1 FCHIGNSPVCSQVT
15 RRLTSRSEIST
26 SGGERYLSSL
36 AQDDKLLTQ
45 MFTALSPLTSRE
57 HDLTTFELTPRLSRN
72 VWKQRETFD
81 GNQEQRVGDLKKI
94 LEDRDC
100 EIDGKKS
107 VLQQRL
113 RDVLHQEGE
122 DPDTYLFEM
131 DEDIKSVL
139 RNMEHLEEKMLE
151 NSGNL
156 EKKCWKILK
165 KKIMENSGN
174 LEEKML
180 ENTGNLKKHL
190 EEKIME
196 NSGNLEA
203 RVIEKNVGKYRLEN
217 KLSETKQQLDQKIRE
232 IESQFALLSSKT
244 DLSPPGAAD
253 ENVGEVNSSA
263 NKDVKIKEGKESPAC
278 SVAGDKEQHSI
289 RHTTCETK
297 MRMKPP
303 QFDGKTPWP
312 NYLRQFE
319 AAAKTNDWSMDE
331 KATALTL
338 ALRGDATD
346 ILQTLSSAE
355 QADYEQLI
363 KHLEMR
369 YGQTN
374 LEHVYHSQ
382 LKNRYQKPSE
392 TLKEFQVDIS
402 RLVRLAYPATPEA
415 VMERLAVQ
423 AFLDGLRDGETRQAL
438 ILARPTN
445 LVDAL
450 TRALEFE
457 AAKQCAKGQARIRQ
471 VEEDSNGDTM
481 EATIRKFVKEALS
494 EAKKVQCWKC
504 GKVGHIRRRCP
515 ENQAGATATHQSN
528 SIFIDALVDGK
539 PRELLL
545 DTGATR
551 TIIRPDIVGTS
562 TKVKPTPWRLRTAT
576 GQPATIHGEVGVT
589 FNIGNTCFNGQV
601 LVADIEDELI
611 LGMDIMN
618 TKGFKLDFKR
628 GVLQINEEEVVLHG
642 RTEERWNSLD
652 LNDGCLKR
660 VLENGEGKEDRRQIV
675 VPKTRV
681 PGVLREIHGGASG
694 GHLGVTR
701 TLAKLRERFYWVNA
715 TKDFGCPPGED
726 VAGEDYVTT
735 LRRRMDDIH
744 DQVRSNIQ
752 SASDRMKETY
762 DIGAQNDGYQSGD
775 LVWLYNPQ
783 RRRGLSPKLQTL
795 WEGPYEVLA
804 RINDVVYRIKKSSGG
819 KPRVVHFN
827 RLTPFSG
834 SNDASVRTVV
844 PSTHEMS
851 FENFMAQYS
860 PNHKARYGVT
870 REEQR
875 DLFQVP
881 AEFALAHCVAQDLQM
896 SRGIAAA
903 FKEKFGNVDELRRQ
917 RPEVGDVLQLGGDET
932 SRRVFYLVTKHL
944 SRDKPTYENVWESL
958 ISLRGALLSQEVT
971 HLAIPKLSCGLDGL
985 NWRVVRN
992 MLEVLFQFTGIEVLV
1007 CSYHPGVP
1015 IAERTVDCYFYQ
1027 QSRCKKGSLCRYRHH
1042 PTLRTL
1048 SGTERCLRRGQC
1060 NESASSVPSTALS
1073 PLTSREHDL
1082 TTSELTPRLSR
1093 NVWKQRETF
1102 DGNQEQRPGE
1112 ANKLEIAIVNYEEKV
1127 KPSLALT
1134 MSRNTSNPRPLTIL
1148 FDCSMVTSWPF
1159 GEITR
1164 RYRDLIL
1171 LFIDSHDKSN
1181 KPFKGILRSKT

>member
-1 FCHIGNSPVCSQVT
+1 MLENSS
-15 RRLTSRSEIST
+15 
-26 SGGERYLSSL
+26 
-36 AQDDKLLTQ
+36 
-45 MFTALSPLTSRE
+45 
-57 HDLTTFELTPRLSRN
+57 N
-72 VWKQRETFD
+72 
-81 GNQEQRVGDLKKI
+81 
-94 LEDRDC
+94 
-100 EIDGKKS
+100 
-107 VLQQRL
+107 
-113 RDVLHQEGE
+113 
-122 DPDTYLFEM
+122 
-131 DEDIKSVL
+131 
-139 RNMEHLEEKMLE
+139 LEEKMLE

-156 EKKCWKILK
+156 EKK
-165 KKIMENSGN
+165 
-174 LEEKML
+174 ML
-180 ENTGNLKKHL
+180 ENTENCVNL
-190 EEKIME
+190 EE
-196 NSGNLEA
+196 
-203 RVIEKNVGKYRLEN
+203 RLEN

-253 ENVGEVNSSA
+253 ENVGEVNSSP

-297 MRMKPP
+297 MRMKAP

-515 ENQAGATATHQSN
+515 ENQAVATATHQSN

-551 TIIRPDIVGTS
+551 TIIRPDIVRTS

-642 RTEERWNSLD
+642 RTEERVRVVLAEDSSISERCEAILYACP
-652 LNDGCLKR
+652 DGR
-660 VLENGEGKEDRRQIV
+660 YDEGSIMMVE
-675 VPKTRV
+675 
-681 PGVLREIHGGASG
+681 PGTHDSEG
-694 GHLGVTR
+694 GHGVVIGKSLSHVNKIVPVRVMNVNYHPVTLKKGTVLG
-701 TLAKLRERFYWVNA
+701 YC
-715 TKDFGCPPGED
+715 CP
-726 VAGEDYVTT
+726 VAS
-735 LRRRMDDIH
+735 I
-744 DQVRSNIQ
+744 VRSLG
-752 SASDRMKETY
+752 T
-762 DIGAQNDGYQSGD
+762 
-775 LVWLYNPQ
+775 
-783 RRRGLSPKLQTL
+783 
-795 WEGPYEVLA
+795 
-804 RINDVVYRIKKSSGG
+804 
-819 KPRVVHFN
+819 
-827 RLTPFSG
+827 
-834 SNDASVRTVV
+834 
-844 PSTHEMS
+844 
-851 FENFMAQYS
+851 
-860 PNHKARYGVT
+860 T
-870 REEQR
+870 RENSAEISAELEALIKTSSRHLKMDQR
-875 DLFQVP
+875 
-881 AEFALAHCVAQDLQM
+881 
-896 SRGIAAA
+896 
-903 FKEKFGNVDELRRQ
+903 K
-917 RPEVGDVLQLGGDET
+917 
-932 SRRVFYLVTKHL
+932 
-944 SRDKPTYENVWESL
+944 
-958 ISLRGALLSQEVT
+958 
-971 HLAIPKLSCGLDGL
+971 
-985 NWRVVRN
+985 
-992 MLEVLFQFTGIEVLV
+992 
-1007 CSYHPGVP
+1007 
-1015 IAERTVDCYFYQ
+1015 
-1027 QSRCKKGSLCRYRHH
+1027 
-1042 PTLRTL
+1042 
-1048 SGTERCLRRGQC
+1048 
-1060 NESASSVPSTALS
+1060 
-1073 PLTSREHDL
+1073 
-1082 TTSELTPRLSR
+1082 
-1093 NVWKQRETF
+1093 
-1102 DGNQEQRPGE
+1102 
-1112 ANKLEIAIVNYEEKV
+1112 
-1127 KPSLALT
+1127 
-1134 MSRNTSNPRPLTIL
+1134 
-1148 FDCSMVTSWPF
+1148 
-1159 GEITR
+1159 
-1164 RYRDLIL
+1164 
-1171 LFIDSHDKSN
+1171 
-1181 KPFKGILRSKT
+1181 

>member
-1 FCHIGNSPVCSQVT
+1 
-15 RRLTSRSEIST
+15 
-26 SGGERYLSSL
+26 
-36 AQDDKLLTQ
+36 
-45 MFTALSPLTSRE
+45 
-57 HDLTTFELTPRLSRN
+57 
-72 VWKQRETFD
+72 
-81 GNQEQRVGDLKKI
+81 
-94 LEDRDC
+94 
-100 EIDGKKS
+100 
-107 VLQQRL
+107 
-113 RDVLHQEGE
+113 
-122 DPDTYLFEM
+122 M

-139 RNMEHLEEKMLE
+139 RNMMLE

-156 EKKCWKILK
+156 EKKML
-165 KKIMENSGN
+165 ENSENCVN
-174 LEEKML
+174 LEE
-180 ENTGNLKKHL
+180 
-190 EEKIME
+190 
-196 NSGNLEA
+196 
-203 RVIEKNVGKYRLEN
+203 RLEN
-217 KLSETKQQLDQKIRE
+217 KLSETNQQLDQKIRE

-253 ENVGEVNSSA
+253 ESVGEVNSSP
-263 NKDVKIKEGKESPAC
+263 NIDVKIKEGKESPAC

-289 RHTTCETK
+289 RHTTCGTK

-471 VEEDSNGDTM
+471 VEEDSDGDTM

-494 EAKKVQCWKC
+494 EAKKGAMLEVRKSGAYKKTLPGEPGRGYSNGA
-504 GKVGHIRRRCP
+504 GKLNRVDDKGQPSIRDP
-515 ENQAGATATHQSN
+515 QAPRKIAQVASLEHQSN

-642 RTEERWNSLD
+642 RTEERVRVVLAEDSSISELCEAILYACPDGQYDEGSIMMVEPGTHDTEGGHGVVIGKSLSHVRKIVPVRVMNVNYHPVTLKKGTVLGYCCPVASIVRSLGTTRENSAEISAELEALIKTSSRHLKMDQRKITTVLDDNWQIEKIKIDQENDPELKHIMTWKKEGRRPTWAEIARYSPVLKSYWAQWNSLD

-681 PGVLREIHGGASG
+681 PEVLREIHGGASG

-715 TKDFGCPPGED
+715 TKDGED

-958 ISLRGALLSQEVT
+958 ISLRRCFIV
-971 HLAIPKLSCGLDGL
+971 
-985 NWRVVRN
+985 
-992 MLEVLFQFTGIEVLV
+992 
-1007 CSYHPGVP
+1007 
-1015 IAERTVDCYFYQ
+1015 
-1027 QSRCKKGSLCRYRHH
+1027 SRGH
-1042 PTLRTL
+1042 
-1048 SGTERCLRRGQC
+1048 
-1060 NESASSVPSTALS
+1060 
-1073 PLTSREHDL
+1073 
-1082 TTSELTPRLSR
+1082 
-1093 NVWKQRETF
+1093 
-1102 DGNQEQRPGE
+1102 
-1112 ANKLEIAIVNYEEKV
+1112 
-1127 KPSLALT
+1127 
-1134 MSRNTSNPRPLTIL
+1134 
-1148 FDCSMVTSWPF
+1148 PF
-1159 GEITR
+1159 GDTQV
-1164 RYRDLIL
+1164 IL
-1171 LFIDSHDKSN
+1171 WTGWPELAGGQRVGS
-1181 KPFKGILRSKT
+1181 RS

>member
-1 FCHIGNSPVCSQVT
+1 
-15 RRLTSRSEIST
+15 
-26 SGGERYLSSL
+26 
-36 AQDDKLLTQ
+36 
-45 MFTALSPLTSRE
+45 
-57 HDLTTFELTPRLSRN
+57 
-72 VWKQRETFD
+72 
-81 GNQEQRVGDLKKI
+81 
-94 LEDRDC
+94 
-100 EIDGKKS
+100 
-107 VLQQRL
+107 
-113 RDVLHQEGE
+113 
-122 DPDTYLFEM
+122 M
-131 DEDIKSVL
+131 DEGIKSVL
-139 RNMEHLEEKMLE
+139 RNMEHLEEKMSE
-151 NSGNL
+151 NSSNL
-156 EKKCWKILK
+156 ETRVI
-165 KKIMENSGN
+165 
-174 LEEKML
+174 EKML

-190 EEKIME
+190 EEKLME

-203 RVIEKNVGKYRLEN
+203 KMLENCVNLEERLEN

-253 ENVGEVNSSA
+253 ENVGEVNSSP
-263 NKDVKIKEGKESPAC
+263 NKDVKIKESKESPAC
-278 SVAGDKEQHSI
+278 SVADDKEQHSI

-312 NYLRQFE
+312 NYLRQFK

-346 ILQTLSSAE
+346 ILQTLPSAE

-374 LEHVYHSQ
+374 LEYVYHSQ

-504 GKVGHIRRRCP
+504 GKVGHIKRRCP
-515 ENQAGATATHQSN
+515 ENQAVATATVPEKRNRVDDKGQPSIRDPQAPRKIAQVASLEHQSN

-576 GQPATIHGEVGVT
+576 GQPATIHGEVGVI

-642 RTEERWNSLD
+642 RTEERVRVVLAEDSSISERCEAILYACP
-652 LNDGCLKR
+652 DGR
-660 VLENGEGKEDRRQIV
+660 YDEGSIMMVE
-675 VPKTRV
+675 
-681 PGVLREIHGGASG
+681 PGTHDSEG
-694 GHLGVTR
+694 GHGVVIGKSLSHVRKIVPVRVMNVNYHPVTLKKGTVLGYCCPVASIVRSLGTTR
-701 TLAKLRERFYWVNA
+701 ENSAEISAELEGLIKTSSRHLKMDQRKITTVLDDNWQIEKIKIDQENDPELKHIMTWKKEGRRPTWAEIARYSP
-715 TKDFGCPPGED
+715 FGCPPGED
-726 VAGEDYVTT
+726 IAGEDYVTT

-762 DIGAQNDGYQSGD
+762 DIGAQNDGYQSEAARIITKVTD
-775 LVWLYNPQ
+775 LV
-783 RRRGLSPKLQTL
+783 G
-795 WEGPYEVLA
+795 GPYEVLA

-1082 TTSELTPRLSR
+1082 TTFELTPRLSR

-1102 DGNQEQRPGE
+1102 DGNQEQRSFEQIQETGRMNFQYLLGLRAIIKEDLQSSPAE
-1112 ANKLEIAIVNYEEKV
+1112 LVNLYDFLES
-1127 KPSLALT
+1127 SLQSPMAQ
-1134 MSRNTSNPRPLTIL
+1134 
-1148 FDCSMVTSWPF
+1148 
-1159 GEITR
+1159 
-1164 RYRDLIL
+1164 
-1171 LFIDSHDKSN
+1171 
-1181 KPFKGILRSKT
+1181 

>member
-1 FCHIGNSPVCSQVT
+1 
-15 RRLTSRSEIST
+15 
-26 SGGERYLSSL
+26 
-36 AQDDKLLTQ
+36 
-45 MFTALSPLTSRE
+45 
-57 HDLTTFELTPRLSRN
+57 
-72 VWKQRETFD
+72 
-81 GNQEQRVGDLKKI
+81 
-94 LEDRDC
+94 
-100 EIDGKKS
+100 
-107 VLQQRL
+107 
-113 RDVLHQEGE
+113 
-122 DPDTYLFEM
+122 
-131 DEDIKSVL
+131 
-139 RNMEHLEEKMLE
+139 
-151 NSGNL
+151 
-156 EKKCWKILK
+156 
-165 KKIMENSGN
+165 
-174 LEEKML
+174 ML

-203 RVIEKNVGKYRLEN
+203 KMLENCVNLEERLEN

-253 ENVGEVNSSA
+253 ENVGEVNSSP

-515 ENQAGATATHQSN
+515 ENQAVATATHQSN

-642 RTEERWNSLD
+642 RTEERVRVVLAEDSSISERCEAILYACPDGRYDEGSIMMVEPGTHDSEGGHGVVIGKSLSHVRKIVPVRVMNVNYHPVTLKKGTVLGYCCPVASIVRSLGTTRENSAEISAELEALIKTSSRHLKMDQRKITTVLDDNWQIEKIKIDQENDPELKHIMTWKKEGRRPTWAEIARYSPVLKSYWAQWNSLD

-660 VLENGEGKEDRRQIV
+660 
-675 VPKTRV
+675 
-681 PGVLREIHGGASG
+681 
-694 GHLGVTR
+694 
-701 TLAKLRERFYWVNA
+701 
-715 TKDFGCPPGED
+715 FGCPPGED

-1060 NESASSVPSTALS
+1060 NESASSAPSTALS

-1082 TTSELTPRLSR
+1082 TTRRADSAIIKKRLEVTGNIDEYS
-1093 NVWKQRETF
+1093 NTF
-1102 DGNQEQRPGE
+1102 DGNQEQRVG
-1112 ANKLEIAIVNYEEKV
+1112 
-1127 KPSLALT
+1127 
-1134 MSRNTSNPRPLTIL
+1134 SRS
-1148 FDCSMVTSWPF
+1148 
-1159 GEITR
+1159 
-1164 RYRDLIL
+1164 
-1171 LFIDSHDKSN
+1171 
-1181 KPFKGILRSKT
+1181 

>member
-1 FCHIGNSPVCSQVT
+1 
-15 RRLTSRSEIST
+15 
-26 SGGERYLSSL
+26 
-36 AQDDKLLTQ
+36 
-45 MFTALSPLTSRE
+45 
-57 HDLTTFELTPRLSRN
+57 
-72 VWKQRETFD
+72 
-81 GNQEQRVGDLKKI
+81 
-94 LEDRDC
+94 
-100 EIDGKKS
+100 
-107 VLQQRL
+107 
-113 RDVLHQEGE
+113 
-122 DPDTYLFEM
+122 
-131 DEDIKSVL
+131 
-139 RNMEHLEEKMLE
+139 MLE

-156 EKKCWKILK
+156 EEKIL
-165 KKIMENSGN
+165 ENSEFKETFRRKNHGKFCN

-190 EEKIME
+190 EEKIMKI
-196 NSGNLEA
+196 LEA
-203 RVIEKNVGKYRLEN
+203 RVIEKMLENTEAKMLENCVNLEERLEN

-253 ENVGEVNSSA
+253 ENVGE
-263 NKDVKIKEGKESPAC
+263 ESPAC

-494 EAKKVQCWKC
+494 EAKKVQCWKWRKSGAYKKTLPGEPGRGYSNGAEKLNRVDDKGQPSIRDPVSP
-504 GKVGHIRRRCP
+504 GKIAQVASL
-515 ENQAGATATHQSN
+515 EHQSN

-562 TKVKPTPWRLRTAT
+562 TRLNQHHGDCAQPPDNQLPFMVRTTVLDDNWQIEKIKIDQENDPELKHIMTWKKEGRRPTWAEIARYSP
-576 GQPATIHGEVGVT
+576 
-589 FNIGNTCFNGQV
+589 V
-601 LVADIEDELI
+601 LKSYWA
-611 LGMDIMN
+611 
-618 TKGFKLDFKR
+618 
-628 GVLQINEEEVVLHG
+628 Q
-642 RTEERWNSLD
+642 WNSLD

-660 VLENGEGKEDRRQIV
+660 
-675 VPKTRV
+675 
-681 PGVLREIHGGASG
+681 
-694 GHLGVTR
+694 
-701 TLAKLRERFYWVNA
+701 
-715 TKDFGCPPGED
+715 FGCPPGED
-726 VAGEDYVTT
+726 IAGEDYVTT

-881 AEFALAHCVAQDLQM
+881 AKFALAHCVAQDLQM

-1082 TTSELTPRLSR
+1082 TTFELTPRLSR

-1102 DGNQEQRPGE
+1102 DGNQEQRVG
-1112 ANKLEIAIVNYEEKV
+1112 
-1127 KPSLALT
+1127 
-1134 MSRNTSNPRPLTIL
+1134 SRS
-1148 FDCSMVTSWPF
+1148 
-1159 GEITR
+1159 
-1164 RYRDLIL
+1164 
-1171 LFIDSHDKSN
+1171 
-1181 KPFKGILRSKT
+1181 

>member
-1 FCHIGNSPVCSQVT
+1 
-15 RRLTSRSEIST
+15 
-26 SGGERYLSSL
+26 
-36 AQDDKLLTQ
+36 
-45 MFTALSPLTSRE
+45 
-57 HDLTTFELTPRLSRN
+57 
-72 VWKQRETFD
+72 
-81 GNQEQRVGDLKKI
+81 
-94 LEDRDC
+94 
-100 EIDGKKS
+100 
-107 VLQQRL
+107 
-113 RDVLHQEGE
+113 
-122 DPDTYLFEM
+122 
-131 DEDIKSVL
+131 
-139 RNMEHLEEKMLE
+139 
-151 NSGNL
+151 
-156 EKKCWKILK
+156 
-165 KKIMENSGN
+165 
-174 LEEKML
+174 
-180 ENTGNLKKHL
+180 
-190 EEKIME
+190 
-196 NSGNLEA
+196 
-203 RVIEKNVGKYRLEN
+203 
-217 KLSETKQQLDQKIRE
+217 
-232 IESQFALLSSKT
+232 
-244 DLSPPGAAD
+244 
-253 ENVGEVNSSA
+253 
-263 NKDVKIKEGKESPAC
+263 
-278 SVAGDKEQHSI
+278 
-289 RHTTCETK
+289 
-297 MRMKPP
+297 
-303 QFDGKTPWP
+303 
-312 NYLRQFE
+312 
-319 AAAKTNDWSMDE
+319 
-331 KATALTL
+331 
-338 ALRGDATD
+338 
-346 ILQTLSSAE
+346 
-355 QADYEQLI
+355 
-363 KHLEMR
+363 MR

-494 EAKKVQCWKC
+494 EAKKV
-504 GKVGHIRRRCP
+504 
-515 ENQAGATATHQSN
+515 NAGN
-528 SIFIDALVDGK
+528 ALVDGK
-539 PRELLL
+539 PRELLR

-551 TIIRPDIVGTS
+551 TIIRPDIVRTS

-642 RTEERWNSLD
+642 RTEERVRVVLAEDSSISERCEATLKTTRIETHHDLEKEGRRPTWAEIARYSPVLKSYWAQWNSLD

-681 PGVLREIHGGASG
+681 PEVLREIHGGASG

-701 TLAKLRERFYWVNA
+701 TLAKLRER
-715 TKDFGCPPGED
+715 ED
-726 VAGEDYVTT
+726 IAGEDYVTT

-795 WEGPYEVLA
+795 WEGPCEVLA
-804 RINDVVYRIKKSSGG
+804 CINDVVYRIKKSSGG

-932 SRRVFYLVTKHL
+932 SRRVFYLVTNTYPEI
-944 SRDKPTYENVWESL
+944 SRHT
-958 ISLRGALLSQEVT
+958 RT
-971 HLAIPKLSCGLDGL
+971 CG
-985 NWRVVRN
+985 N
-992 MLEVLFQFTGIEVLV
+992 
-1007 CSYHPGVP
+1007 H
-1015 IAERTVDCYFYQ
+1015 
-1027 QSRCKKGSLCRYRHH
+1027 
-1042 PTLRTL
+1042 
-1048 SGTERCLRRGQC
+1048 
-1060 NESASSVPSTALS
+1060 
-1073 PLTSREHDL
+1073 
-1082 TTSELTPRLSR
+1082 
-1093 NVWKQRETF
+1093 
-1102 DGNQEQRPGE
+1102 
-1112 ANKLEIAIVNYEEKV
+1112 
-1127 KPSLALT
+1127 
-1134 MSRNTSNPRPLTIL
+1134 
-1148 FDCSMVTSWPF
+1148 
-1159 GEITR
+1159 
-1164 RYRDLIL
+1164 
-1171 LFIDSHDKSN
+1171 
-1181 KPFKGILRSKT
+1181 

>member
-1 FCHIGNSPVCSQVT
+1 
-15 RRLTSRSEIST
+15 
-26 SGGERYLSSL
+26 
-36 AQDDKLLTQ
+36 
-45 MFTALSPLTSRE
+45 
-57 HDLTTFELTPRLSRN
+57 
-72 VWKQRETFD
+72 
-81 GNQEQRVGDLKKI
+81 
-94 LEDRDC
+94 
-100 EIDGKKS
+100 
-107 VLQQRL
+107 
-113 RDVLHQEGE
+113 
-122 DPDTYLFEM
+122 
-131 DEDIKSVL
+131 
-139 RNMEHLEEKMLE
+139 MLE

-156 EKKCWKILK
+156 EKNVGKFEFRRKMLKIPK
-165 KKIMENSGN
+165 KKILENCVN
-174 LEEKML
+174 LEE
-180 ENTGNLKKHL
+180 
-190 EEKIME
+190 
-196 NSGNLEA
+196 
-203 RVIEKNVGKYRLEN
+203 RLEN

-253 ENVGEVNSSA
+253 ENVGEVNSSP

-312 NYLRQFE
+312 NYLRQFK

-515 ENQAGATATHQSN
+515 ENQAVATATHQSN

-551 TIIRPDIVGTS
+551 TIIRPDIVRTS

-642 RTEERWNSLD
+642 RTEERVRVVLAEDSSISERCEAILYACP
-652 LNDGCLKR
+652 DGR
-660 VLENGEGKEDRRQIV
+660 YDEGSIMMVE
-675 VPKTRV
+675 
-681 PGVLREIHGGASG
+681 PGTHDSEG
-694 GHLGVTR
+694 GHGVVIGKSLSHVRKIVPVRVMNVNYHPVTLKKGTVLG
-701 TLAKLRERFYWVNA
+701 YC
-715 TKDFGCPPGED
+715 CP
-726 VAGEDYVTT
+726 VAS
-735 LRRRMDDIH
+735 I
-744 DQVRSNIQ
+744 VRSLG
-752 SASDRMKETY
+752 T
-762 DIGAQNDGYQSGD
+762 
-775 LVWLYNPQ
+775 
-783 RRRGLSPKLQTL
+783 
-795 WEGPYEVLA
+795 
-804 RINDVVYRIKKSSGG
+804 
-819 KPRVVHFN
+819 
-827 RLTPFSG
+827 
-834 SNDASVRTVV
+834 
-844 PSTHEMS
+844 
-851 FENFMAQYS
+851 
-860 PNHKARYGVT
+860 T
-870 REEQR
+870 RENSAEISAELEALIKTSSRHLKMDQR
-875 DLFQVP
+875 
-881 AEFALAHCVAQDLQM
+881 
-896 SRGIAAA
+896 
-903 FKEKFGNVDELRRQ
+903 K
-917 RPEVGDVLQLGGDET
+917 
-932 SRRVFYLVTKHL
+932 
-944 SRDKPTYENVWESL
+944 
-958 ISLRGALLSQEVT
+958 
-971 HLAIPKLSCGLDGL
+971 
-985 NWRVVRN
+985 
-992 MLEVLFQFTGIEVLV
+992 
-1007 CSYHPGVP
+1007 
-1015 IAERTVDCYFYQ
+1015 
-1027 QSRCKKGSLCRYRHH
+1027 
-1042 PTLRTL
+1042 
-1048 SGTERCLRRGQC
+1048 
-1060 NESASSVPSTALS
+1060 
-1073 PLTSREHDL
+1073 
-1082 TTSELTPRLSR
+1082 
-1093 NVWKQRETF
+1093 
-1102 DGNQEQRPGE
+1102 
-1112 ANKLEIAIVNYEEKV
+1112 
-1127 KPSLALT
+1127 
-1134 MSRNTSNPRPLTIL
+1134 
-1148 FDCSMVTSWPF
+1148 
-1159 GEITR
+1159 
-1164 RYRDLIL
+1164 
-1171 LFIDSHDKSN
+1171 
-1181 KPFKGILRSKT
+1181 

>member
-1 FCHIGNSPVCSQVT
+1 
-15 RRLTSRSEIST
+15 
-26 SGGERYLSSL
+26 
-36 AQDDKLLTQ
+36 
-45 MFTALSPLTSRE
+45 
-57 HDLTTFELTPRLSRN
+57 
-72 VWKQRETFD
+72 
-81 GNQEQRVGDLKKI
+81 
-94 LEDRDC
+94 
-100 EIDGKKS
+100 
-107 VLQQRL
+107 
-113 RDVLHQEGE
+113 
-122 DPDTYLFEM
+122 
-131 DEDIKSVL
+131 
-139 RNMEHLEEKMLE
+139 
-151 NSGNL
+151 
-156 EKKCWKILK
+156 
-165 KKIMENSGN
+165 
-174 LEEKML
+174 ML

-190 EEKIME
+190 EEKITE
-196 NSGNLEA
+196 NSSNLEA
-203 RVIEKNVGKYRLEN
+203 RVIEKMLESTGNLKKHLEEKIIENCVNLEERLEN

-253 ENVGEVNSSA
+253 ENVGEVNSSP

-289 RHTTCETK
+289 RHTPCDTK

-515 ENQAGATATHQSN
+515 ENQAVATATHQSN

-551 TIIRPDIVGTS
+551 TIIRPDIVRTS

-642 RTEERWNSLD
+642 RTEERVRVVLAEDSSISERCEAILYACPDGRYDEGSIMMVEPGTHDSEGGHGVVIGKSLSHVRKIVPVRVMNVNYHPVTLKKGTVLGYCCPVASIVRSLGTTRENSAEISAELEALIKTSSRHLKMDQRKITTVLDDNWQIEKIKIDQENDPELKHIMTWKKEGRRPTWAEIARYSPVLKSYWAQWNSLD

-660 VLENGEGKEDRRQIV
+660 
-675 VPKTRV
+675 
-681 PGVLREIHGGASG
+681 
-694 GHLGVTR
+694 
-701 TLAKLRERFYWVNA
+701 
-715 TKDFGCPPGED
+715 FGCPPGED

-1060 NESASSVPSTALS
+1060 NESASSAPSTALS

-1082 TTSELTPRLSR
+1082 TTRRADSAIIKKSLETTGDIDEYS
-1093 NVWKQRETF
+1093 NTF
-1102 DGNQEQRPGE
+1102 DGNQEQRVG
-1112 ANKLEIAIVNYEEKV
+1112 
-1127 KPSLALT
+1127 
-1134 MSRNTSNPRPLTIL
+1134 SRS
-1148 FDCSMVTSWPF
+1148 
-1159 GEITR
+1159 
-1164 RYRDLIL
+1164 
-1171 LFIDSHDKSN
+1171 
-1181 KPFKGILRSKT
+1181 

>member
-1 FCHIGNSPVCSQVT
+1 MAS
-15 RRLTSRSEIST
+15 RRV
-26 SGGERYLSSL
+26 
-36 AQDDKLLTQ
+36 LLK
-45 MFTALSPLTSRE
+45 
-57 HDLTTFELTPRLSRN
+57 DL
-72 VWKQRETFD
+72 K
-81 GNQEQRVGDLKKI
+81 VGDLKKI

-100 EIDGKKS
+100 EIDGKK
-107 VLQQRL
+107 VFYNN
-113 RDVLHQEGE
+113 GC
-122 DPDTYLFEM
+122 EM
-131 DEDIKSVL
+131 FYTRRV
-139 RNMEHLEEKMLE
+139 
-151 NSGNL
+151 
-156 EKKCWKILK
+156 KIQILP
-165 KKIMENSGN
+165 
-174 LEEKML
+174 
-180 ENTGNLKKHL
+180 
-190 EEKIME
+190 
-196 NSGNLEA
+196 
-203 RVIEKNVGKYRLEN
+203 
-217 KLSETKQQLDQKIRE
+217 
-232 IESQFALLSSKT
+232 KT

-253 ENVGEVNSSA
+253 ENVGVVNSSP

-278 SVAGDKEQHSI
+278 SVARDKEQHSI

-481 EATIRKFVKEALS
+481 EATIRKFVKEALLKL
-494 EAKKVQCWKC
+494 KKGQCWKC

-515 ENQAGATATHQSN
+515 ENQAVATATGQPSIRDPQAPRKIAQVASLEHQSN

-551 TIIRPDIVGTS
+551 TIIRPDIVRTS
-562 TKVKPTPWRLRTAT
+562 TKVKLTPWRLRTAT
-576 GQPATIHGEVGVT
+576 GHPATIHGEVGVT

-642 RTEERWNSLD
+642 RTEERVRVVLAEDSSISERCEAILYACPDGRYDEGSIMMVEPGTHDSEGGHGVVIGKSLSHVRKIVPVRVMNVNYHPVTLKKGTVLGYCCPVASIVRSLGTTRENSAEISAELEALIKTSSRHLKMDQRKIGTPLD

-660 VLENGEGKEDRRQIV
+660 VLENGEGEDI
-675 VPKTRV
+675 
-681 PGVLREIHGGASG
+681 
-694 GHLGVTR
+694 
-701 TLAKLRERFYWVNA
+701 
-715 TKDFGCPPGED
+715 
-726 VAGEDYVTT
+726 AGEDYVTT

-1060 NESASSVPSTALS
+1060 NESASSAPSTALS

-1082 TTSELTPRLSR
+1082 TTRRTDSATIKKSLEATGNIEYS
-1093 NVWKQRETF
+1093 NTF
-1102 DGNQEQRPGE
+1102 DGNQEQRVG
-1112 ANKLEIAIVNYEEKV
+1112 
-1127 KPSLALT
+1127 
-1134 MSRNTSNPRPLTIL
+1134 SRS
-1148 FDCSMVTSWPF
+1148 
-1159 GEITR
+1159 
-1164 RYRDLIL
+1164 
-1171 LFIDSHDKSN
+1171 
-1181 KPFKGILRSKT
+1181 

>member
-1 FCHIGNSPVCSQVT
+1 
-15 RRLTSRSEIST
+15 
-26 SGGERYLSSL
+26 
-36 AQDDKLLTQ
+36 
-45 MFTALSPLTSRE
+45 
-57 HDLTTFELTPRLSRN
+57 
-72 VWKQRETFD
+72 
-81 GNQEQRVGDLKKI
+81 
-94 LEDRDC
+94 
-100 EIDGKKS
+100 
-107 VLQQRL
+107 
-113 RDVLHQEGE
+113 
-122 DPDTYLFEM
+122 M

-151 NSGNL
+151 NSVHQG
-156 EKKCWKILK
+156 
-165 KKIMENSGN
+165 
-174 LEEKML
+174 
-180 ENTGNLKKHL
+180 
-190 EEKIME
+190 
-196 NSGNLEA
+196 
-203 RVIEKNVGKYRLEN
+203 RR
-217 KLSETKQQLDQKIRE
+217 
-232 IESQFALLSSKT
+232 
-244 DLSPPGAAD
+244 D
-253 ENVGEVNSSA
+253 ENVGEVNSSP

-289 RHTTCETK
+289 RHTTYETK

-392 TLKEFQVDIS
+392 TLREFQVDIS

-481 EATIRKFVKEALS
+481 EATIRKFVKKALS

-515 ENQAGATATHQSN
+515 ENQAVATATVPEKLNRVDDKGQPSIRDPQAPRKIAQVASLEHQSN
-528 SIFIDALVDGK
+528 SIFIDALVDGQ

-642 RTEERWNSLD
+642 RTEERVRVVLAEDSSISERCEAILYACP
-652 LNDGCLKR
+652 DGR
-660 VLENGEGKEDRRQIV
+660 YDEGSIMMVE
-675 VPKTRV
+675 
-681 PGVLREIHGGASG
+681 PGTHDSEG
-694 GHLGVTR
+694 GHGVVIGKSLSHVRKIVPVRVMNVNYHPVTLKKGTVLGYCCPV
-701 TLAKLRERFYWVNA
+701 ASI
-715 TKDFGCPPGED
+715 FGCPPED
-726 VAGEDYVTT
+726 IAGEDYVTT

-860 PNHKARYGVT
+860 PNHKA

-1027 QSRCKKGSLCRYRHH
+1027 QSPLQERL
-1042 PTLRTL
+1042 TL
-1048 SGTERCLRRGQC
+1048 
-1060 NESASSVPSTALS
+1060 
-1073 PLTSREHDL
+1073 
-1082 TTSELTPRLSR
+1082 
-1093 NVWKQRETF
+1093 
-1102 DGNQEQRPGE
+1102 
-1112 ANKLEIAIVNYEEKV
+1112 
-1127 KPSLALT
+1127 
-1134 MSRNTSNPRPLTIL
+1134 
-1148 FDCSMVTSWPF
+1148 
-1159 GEITR
+1159 
-1164 RYRDLIL
+1164 
-1171 LFIDSHDKSN
+1171 
-1181 KPFKGILRSKT
+1181 

>member
-1 FCHIGNSPVCSQVT
+1 MAS
-15 RRLTSRSEIST
+15 RRV
-26 SGGERYLSSL
+26 
-36 AQDDKLLTQ
+36 LLK
-45 MFTALSPLTSRE
+45 
-57 HDLTTFELTPRLSRN
+57 DL
-72 VWKQRETFD
+72 K
-81 GNQEQRVGDLKKI
+81 VGDLKKI

-151 NSGNL
+151 NS
-156 EKKCWKILK
+156 
-165 KKIMENSGN
+165 
-174 LEEKML
+174 EEKML

-203 RVIEKNVGKYRLEN
+203 RVIEKMLENTGNLKKHLEEKIIENWVNLEERLEN

-232 IESQFALLSSKT
+232 IESQFTLLSFKT

-253 ENVGEVNSSA
+253 ENVGEVNSSP

-278 SVAGDKEQHSI
+278 SVTGDKEQHSI

-346 ILQTLSSAE
+346 ILQTLSSTE

-494 EAKKVQCWKC
+494 EAKKGAMLEVRKSGAYKKTLPGEPGRGYSNGA
-504 GKVGHIRRRCP
+504 GKLNRVDDKGQP
-515 ENQAGATATHQSN
+515 
-528 SIFIDALVDGK
+528 SIHALVDGK

-611 LGMDIMN
+611 LEMDIMN

-642 RTEERWNSLD
+642 RTEERVRVVLAEDSSISERCEAILYACP
-652 LNDGCLKR
+652 DGR
-660 VLENGEGKEDRRQIV
+660 YDEGSIMMVE
-675 VPKTRV
+675 
-681 PGVLREIHGGASG
+681 PGTHDSEG
-694 GHLGVTR
+694 GHGVVIGKSLSHVRKIVPVRVMNVNYHPVTLKKGTVLG
-701 TLAKLRERFYWVNA
+701 YC
-715 TKDFGCPPGED
+715 CP
-726 VAGEDYVTT
+726 VAS
-735 LRRRMDDIH
+735 I
-744 DQVRSNIQ
+744 VRSLG
-752 SASDRMKETY
+752 T
-762 DIGAQNDGYQSGD
+762 
-775 LVWLYNPQ
+775 
-783 RRRGLSPKLQTL
+783 
-795 WEGPYEVLA
+795 
-804 RINDVVYRIKKSSGG
+804 
-819 KPRVVHFN
+819 
-827 RLTPFSG
+827 
-834 SNDASVRTVV
+834 
-844 PSTHEMS
+844 
-851 FENFMAQYS
+851 
-860 PNHKARYGVT
+860 T
-870 REEQR
+870 RENSAKIS
-875 DLFQVP
+875 
-881 AEFALAHCVAQDLQM
+881 AELEALIKT
-896 SRGIAAA
+896 SS
-903 FKEKFGNVDELRRQ
+903 
-917 RPEVGDVLQLGGDET
+917 ET
-932 SRRVFYLVTKHL
+932 
-944 SRDKPTYENVWESL
+944 P
-958 ISLRGALLSQEVT
+958 
-971 HLAIPKLSCGLDGL
+971 
-985 NWRVVRN
+985 
-992 MLEVLFQFTGIEVLV
+992 
-1007 CSYHPGVP
+1007 
-1015 IAERTVDCYFYQ
+1015 
-1027 QSRCKKGSLCRYRHH
+1027 
-1042 PTLRTL
+1042 
-1048 SGTERCLRRGQC
+1048 
-1060 NESASSVPSTALS
+1060 
-1073 PLTSREHDL
+1073 
-1082 TTSELTPRLSR
+1082 
-1093 NVWKQRETF
+1093 
-1102 DGNQEQRPGE
+1102 
-1112 ANKLEIAIVNYEEKV
+1112 
-1127 KPSLALT
+1127 
-1134 MSRNTSNPRPLTIL
+1134 
-1148 FDCSMVTSWPF
+1148 
-1159 GEITR
+1159 
-1164 RYRDLIL
+1164 
-1171 LFIDSHDKSN
+1171 
-1181 KPFKGILRSKT
+1181 

>member
-1 FCHIGNSPVCSQVT
+1 
-15 RRLTSRSEIST
+15 
-26 SGGERYLSSL
+26 
-36 AQDDKLLTQ
+36 
-45 MFTALSPLTSRE
+45 
-57 HDLTTFELTPRLSRN
+57 
-72 VWKQRETFD
+72 
-81 GNQEQRVGDLKKI
+81 
-94 LEDRDC
+94 
-100 EIDGKKS
+100 
-107 VLQQRL
+107 
-113 RDVLHQEGE
+113 
-122 DPDTYLFEM
+122 M

-139 RNMEHLEEKMLE
+139 RNMML
-151 NSGNL
+151 
-156 EKKCWKILK
+156 
-165 KKIMENSGN
+165 ENSGN

-180 ENTGNLKKHL
+180 ENTETFRRKIIDNCVNL
-190 EEKIME
+190 EE
-196 NSGNLEA
+196 
-203 RVIEKNVGKYRLEN
+203 RLEN

-253 ENVGEVNSSA
+253 E
-263 NKDVKIKEGKESPAC
+263 KCRRGKESPAC

-374 LEHVYHSQ
+374 LEYVYHSQ

-392 TLKEFQVDIS
+392 TLKEFQLDIS
-402 RLVRLAYPATPEA
+402 RASSSTGFFWTDFG
-415 VMERLAVQ
+415 M
-423 AFLDGLRDGETRQAL
+423 GETRQAL

-457 AAKQCAKGQARIRQ
+457 AAKQ
-471 VEEDSNGDTM
+471 
-481 EATIRKFVKEALS
+481 
-494 EAKKVQCWKC
+494 
-504 GKVGHIRRRCP
+504 
-515 ENQAGATATHQSN
+515 
-528 SIFIDALVDGK
+528 
-539 PRELLL
+539 
-545 DTGATR
+545 
-551 TIIRPDIVGTS
+551 
-562 TKVKPTPWRLRTAT
+562 
-576 GQPATIHGEVGVT
+576 
-589 FNIGNTCFNGQV
+589 
-601 LVADIEDELI
+601 
-611 LGMDIMN
+611 
-618 TKGFKLDFKR
+618 
-628 GVLQINEEEVVLHG
+628 
-642 RTEERWNSLD
+642 TEERVRVVLAEDSSISERCEAILYACP
-652 LNDGCLKR
+652 DGR
-660 VLENGEGKEDRRQIV
+660 YDEGSIMMVE
-675 VPKTRV
+675 
-681 PGVLREIHGGASG
+681 PGTHDSEG
-694 GHLGVTR
+694 GHGVVIGKSLSHVRKIVPVRVMNVNYNPVTLKKGTVLGYCCPVASIVRSLGTTR
-701 TLAKLRERFYWVNA
+701 ENSAEISAELEALIKTSRDTLRWTRGKWTETDMGRNCTIF
-715 TKDFGCPPGED
+715 PGED
-726 VAGEDYVTT
+726 IAGEDYVTT

-881 AEFALAHCVAQDLQM
+881 AKFALAHCVAQDLQM

-985 NWRVVRN
+985 NWRVVR
-992 MLEVLFQFTGIEVLV
+992 I
-1007 CSYHPGVP
+1007 C
-1015 IAERTVDCYFYQ
+1015 
-1027 QSRCKKGSLCRYRHH
+1027 
-1042 PTLRTL
+1042 
-1048 SGTERCLRRGQC
+1048 
-1060 NESASSVPSTALS
+1060 
-1073 PLTSREHDL
+1073 
-1082 TTSELTPRLSR
+1082 
-1093 NVWKQRETF
+1093 
-1102 DGNQEQRPGE
+1102 
-1112 ANKLEIAIVNYEEKV
+1112 
-1127 KPSLALT
+1127 
-1134 MSRNTSNPRPLTIL
+1134 
-1148 FDCSMVTSWPF
+1148 
-1159 GEITR
+1159 
-1164 RYRDLIL
+1164 
-1171 LFIDSHDKSN
+1171 
-1181 KPFKGILRSKT
+1181 

>member
-1 FCHIGNSPVCSQVT
+1 
-15 RRLTSRSEIST
+15 
-26 SGGERYLSSL
+26 
-36 AQDDKLLTQ
+36 
-45 MFTALSPLTSRE
+45 
-57 HDLTTFELTPRLSRN
+57 
-72 VWKQRETFD
+72 
-81 GNQEQRVGDLKKI
+81 
-94 LEDRDC
+94 
-100 EIDGKKS
+100 
-107 VLQQRL
+107 
-113 RDVLHQEGE
+113 
-122 DPDTYLFEM
+122 
-131 DEDIKSVL
+131 
-139 RNMEHLEEKMLE
+139 
-151 NSGNL
+151 
-156 EKKCWKILK
+156 
-165 KKIMENSGN
+165 
-174 LEEKML
+174 
-180 ENTGNLKKHL
+180 
-190 EEKIME
+190 
-196 NSGNLEA
+196 
-203 RVIEKNVGKYRLEN
+203 
-217 KLSETKQQLDQKIRE
+217 
-232 IESQFALLSSKT
+232 
-244 DLSPPGAAD
+244 
-253 ENVGEVNSSA
+253 
-263 NKDVKIKEGKESPAC
+263 
-278 SVAGDKEQHSI
+278 
-289 RHTTCETK
+289 
-297 MRMKPP
+297 
-303 QFDGKTPWP
+303 
-312 NYLRQFE
+312 
-319 AAAKTNDWSMDE
+319 
-331 KATALTL
+331 
-338 ALRGDATD
+338 
-346 ILQTLSSAE
+346 
-355 QADYEQLI
+355 
-363 KHLEMR
+363 MR

-402 RLVRLAYPATPEA
+402 RS
-415 VMERLAVQ
+415 
-423 AFLDGLRDGETRQAL
+423 
-438 ILARPTN
+438 RPTN

-494 EAKKVQCWKC
+494 EAKK
-504 GKVGHIRRRCP
+504 
-515 ENQAGATATHQSN
+515 GAMLEVRKSGAYKKTLPGEPGRGYSN
-528 SIFIDALVDGK
+528 DALVDGK

-551 TIIRPDIVGTS
+551 TIIRPDIVRTS

-589 FNIGNTCFNGQV
+589 FNIGNTGFNGQV

-642 RTEERWNSLD
+642 RTEERVRVVLAEDSSISERCEAILYACPDGRYDEGSIMMVEPGTHDSEGGHGVVIGKSLSHVRKIVPVRVMNVNYHPVTLKKGTVLGYCCPVASIVRSLGTTRENSAGISAELEALIKTSSRHLKMDQRKMLTTVLDDNWQIEKIKIDQENDPELKHIMTWKKEGRRPTWAEIARYSPVLKSYWAQWNSLD

-660 VLENGEGKEDRRQIV
+660 VLENGEGKEDRRQI
-675 VPKTRV
+675 
-681 PGVLREIHGGASG
+681 
-694 GHLGVTR
+694 
-701 TLAKLRERFYWVNA
+701 
-715 TKDFGCPPGED
+715 FGCPPGED

-819 KPRVVHFN
+819 KPKVVHFN
-827 RLTPFSG
+827 RLTP
-834 SNDASVRTVV
+834 
-844 PSTHEMS
+844 
-851 FENFMAQYS
+851 
-860 PNHKARYGVT
+860 
-870 REEQR
+870 EEQR

-903 FKEKFGNVDELRRQ
+903 FKEKFGNVNELRRQ

-958 ISLRGALLSQEVT
+958 ISLRVILWTGWPE
-971 HLAIPKLSCGLDGL
+971 LAGGP
-985 NWRVVRN
+985 N

-1060 NESASSVPSTALS
+1060 NESASSAPSTALS

-1082 TTSELTPRLSR
+1082 TTRRADSAIIKKCLEATGNIDECS
-1093 NVWKQRETF
+1093 NTF
-1102 DGNQEQRPGE
+1102 DGNQEQRVG
-1112 ANKLEIAIVNYEEKV
+1112 
-1127 KPSLALT
+1127 
-1134 MSRNTSNPRPLTIL
+1134 SRS
-1148 FDCSMVTSWPF
+1148 
-1159 GEITR
+1159 
-1164 RYRDLIL
+1164 
-1171 LFIDSHDKSN
+1171 
-1181 KPFKGILRSKT
+1181 

>member
-1 FCHIGNSPVCSQVT
+1 KT
-15 RRLTSRSEIST
+15 EIVKST
-26 SGGERYLSSL
+26 E
-36 AQDDKLLTQ
+36 KKC
-45 MFTALSPLTSRE
+45 FT
-57 HDLTTFELTPRLSRN
+57 TTAARCFTP
-72 VWKQRETFD
+72 
-81 GNQEQRVGDLKKI
+81 
-94 LEDRDC
+94 
-100 EIDGKKS
+100 
-107 VLQQRL
+107 
-113 RDVLHQEGE
+113 EGE

-139 RNMEHLEEKMLE
+139 RNMEHLEKKML
-151 NSGNL
+151 
-156 EKKCWKILK
+156 
-165 KKIMENSGN
+165 
-174 LEEKML
+174 
-180 ENTGNLKKHL
+180 
-190 EEKIME
+190 E

-203 RVIEKNVGKYRLEN
+203 RVIGKMLENTDDTSMTTLRELTLDPTSALGKFNFAQRPGTRGKSLKLTPKNRFSRKANEFLPKEPERHVGKGKNIPNRQTLR
-217 KLSETKQQLDQKIRE
+217 KSGTRPPPKGHMTDKP
-232 IESQFALLSSKT
+232 ASSSSSSRKSGT
-244 DLSPPGAAD
+244 SPP
-253 ENVGEVNSSA
+253 
-263 NKDVKIKEGKESPAC
+263 PWRAC
-278 SVAGDKEQHSI
+278 ERRTHVPEPEPEP
-289 RHTTCETK
+289 TCETK

-346 ILQTLSSAE
+346 ILQILSSAE

-374 LEHVYHSQ
+374 LEYVYHSQ

-457 AAKQCAKGQARIRQ
+457 AAKQCAKGQARIHQ

-515 ENQAGATATHQSN
+515 ENQAVATATVPEKLNRVDDKGQLSIRDPQAPRKIAQVASLEHQSN
-528 SIFIDALVDGK
+528 SIFIDALVDGS
-539 PRELLL
+539 PGSCFWIL
-545 DTGATR
+545 
-551 TIIRPDIVGTS
+551 
-562 TKVKPTPWRLRTAT
+562 VKPTPWRLRTAT

-642 RTEERWNSLD
+642 RTEERVRVVLAEDSSISECCEAILYACP
-652 LNDGCLKR
+652 DGR
-660 VLENGEGKEDRRQIV
+660 YDEGSIMMVE
-675 VPKTRV
+675 
-681 PGVLREIHGGASG
+681 PGTHDSEG
-694 GHLGVTR
+694 GHGVVIGKS
-701 TLAKLRERFYWVNA
+701 LS
-715 TKDFGCPPGED
+715 
-726 VAGEDYVTT
+726 
-735 LRRRMDDIH
+735 H
-744 DQVRSNIQ
+744 VRKI
-752 SASDRMKETY
+752 
-762 DIGAQNDGYQSGD
+762 
-775 LVWLYNPQ
+775 
-783 RRRGLSPKLQTL
+783 
-795 WEGPYEVLA
+795 
-804 RINDVVYRIKKSSGG
+804 
-819 KPRVVHFN
+819 
-827 RLTPFSG
+827 
-834 SNDASVRTVV
+834 V
-844 PSTHEMS
+844 P
-851 FENFMAQYS
+851 
-860 PNHKARYGVT
+860 
-870 REEQR
+870 EEQR

-971 HLAIPKLSCGLDGL
+971 YLAIPKLSCGLDGL

-1027 QSRCKKGSLCRYRHH
+1027 QSRCKKGSFCRYRHH

-1082 TTSELTPRLSR
+1082 TTRRADSAAIEKCLEAAGNIAEYS
-1093 NVWKQRETF
+1093 NTF
-1102 DGNQEQRPGE
+1102 DENRSTG
-1112 ANKLEIAIVNYEEKV
+1112 
-1127 KPSLALT
+1127 T
-1134 MSRNTSNPRPLTIL
+1134 TSR
-1148 FDCSMVTSWPF
+1148 F
-1159 GEITR
+1159 
-1164 RYRDLIL
+1164 
-1171 LFIDSHDKSN
+1171 
-1181 KPFKGILRSKT
+1181 

>member
-1 FCHIGNSPVCSQVT
+1 MPMLNLAIYDRRKLPPGGSEAQFLGIGIS
-15 RRLTSRSEIST
+15 SRGVYSVYCNESAR
-26 SGGERYLSSL
+26 SVPS
-36 AQDDKLLTQ
+36 
-45 MFTALSPLTSRE
+45 TALSPLTSRE
-57 HDLTTFELTPRLSRN
+57 HDLTTRRADSAAIEKCLEAAGNIAEYSN
-72 VWKQRETFD
+72 TFD
-81 GNQEQRVGDLKKI
+81 GNQEQR
-94 LEDRDC
+94 
-100 EIDGKKS
+100 
-107 VLQQRL
+107 
-113 RDVLHQEGE
+113 EGE

-156 EKKCWKILK
+156 ET
-165 KKIMENSGN
+165 
-174 LEEKML
+174 KML
-180 ENTGNLKKHL
+180 EN
-190 EEKIME
+190 
-196 NSGNLEA
+196 SSNLEG
-203 RVIEKNVGKYRLEN
+203 RVIEKNVGKYRNLEAKMLENCVNLEERLEN
-217 KLSETKQQLDQKIRE
+217 KLSETKQQLDHKIRE

-253 ENVGEVNSSA
+253 ENVGEVNSSP

-303 QFDGKTPWP
+303 QFDGKTPAE
-312 NYLRQFE
+312 LF
-319 AAAKTNDWSMDE
+319 AS
-331 KATALTL
+331 ATALTL

-346 ILQTLSSAE
+346 ILQTLSSTE

-382 LKNRYQKPSE
+382 LLKNRYQKPSE

-415 VMERLAVQ
+415 VMERLARQSSVLKDK
-423 AFLDGLRDGETRQAL
+423 LD
-438 ILARPTN
+438 
-445 LVDAL
+445 
-450 TRALEFE
+450 
-457 AAKQCAKGQARIRQ
+457 KRIRQ
-471 VEEDSNGDTM
+471 VVEDSNGDTM

-515 ENQAGATATHQSN
+515 ENQAGRGYSNSAGKTKSVASLEHQSN
-528 SIFIDALVDGK
+528 SIFIDAVVDGK

-576 GQPATIHGEVGVT
+576 GQPATIYGEVGVI

-642 RTEERWNSLD
+642 RTEERVRVVLAEDSSLSERCEAI
-652 LNDGCLKR
+652 LYACPDGQY
-660 VLENGEGKEDRRQIV
+660 GEGSIMMVE
-675 VPKTRV
+675 
-681 PGVLREIHGGASG
+681 PGTHDSEG
-694 GHLGVTR
+694 GHGVVIGKSLSHVRKIVPVRVMNANYHPVTLKKRTVLG
-701 TLAKLRERFYWVNA
+701 YC
-715 TKDFGCPPGED
+715 CP
-726 VAGEDYVTT
+726 VAS
-735 LRRRMDDIH
+735 I
-744 DQVRSNIQ
+744 VRSLGKTGENSAEISAELEALIKTSSRHLKMDQRKMLRSLIEEFRNIF
-752 SASDRMKETY
+752 D
-762 DIGAQNDGYQSGD
+762 DG
-775 LVWLYNPQ
+775 
-783 RRRGLSPKLQTL
+783 
-795 WEGPYEVLA
+795 
-804 RINDVVYRIKKSSGG
+804 
-819 KPRVVHFN
+819 
-827 RLTPFSG
+827 SG
-834 SNDASVRTVV
+834 SRGRTNLVQHTINTGDARPIRQV
-844 PSTHEMS
+844 
-851 FENFMAQYS
+851 
-860 PNHKARYGVT
+860 AR
-870 REEQR
+870 
-875 DLFQVP
+875 
-881 AEFALAHCVAQDLQM
+881 
-896 SRGIAAA
+896 RGIAAA

-1082 TTSELTPRLSR
+1082 TTSRADSAAIEKCLEAAGNIADYS
-1093 NVWKQRETF
+1093 NTF
-1102 DGNQEQRPGE
+1102 DGNQEQRVG
-1112 ANKLEIAIVNYEEKV
+1112 
-1127 KPSLALT
+1127 
-1134 MSRNTSNPRPLTIL
+1134 SRS
-1148 FDCSMVTSWPF
+1148 
-1159 GEITR
+1159 
-1164 RYRDLIL
+1164 
-1171 LFIDSHDKSN
+1171 
-1181 KPFKGILRSKT
+1181 

>member
-1 FCHIGNSPVCSQVT
+1 
-15 RRLTSRSEIST
+15 
-26 SGGERYLSSL
+26 
-36 AQDDKLLTQ
+36 
-45 MFTALSPLTSRE
+45 
-57 HDLTTFELTPRLSRN
+57 
-72 VWKQRETFD
+72 
-81 GNQEQRVGDLKKI
+81 
-94 LEDRDC
+94 
-100 EIDGKKS
+100 
-107 VLQQRL
+107 
-113 RDVLHQEGE
+113 
-122 DPDTYLFEM
+122 
-131 DEDIKSVL
+131 
-139 RNMEHLEEKMLE
+139 
-151 NSGNL
+151 
-156 EKKCWKILK
+156 
-165 KKIMENSGN
+165 
-174 LEEKML
+174 ML

-190 EEKIME
+190 EEKIID
-196 NSGNLEA
+196 NCVNLE
-203 RVIEKNVGKYRLEN
+203 ERLEN

-253 ENVGEVNSSA
+253 ENVGEVNSSP

-363 KHLEMR
+363 KHLEM
-369 YGQTN
+369 
-374 LEHVYHSQ
+374 
-382 LKNRYQKPSE
+382 SE

-457 AAKQCAKGQARIRQ
+457 AAKQCARGQARIRQ

-494 EAKKVQCWKC
+494 EAKKGAMLEVRKSGAYKKTLPGEPGRGYSNGA
-504 GKVGHIRRRCP
+504 GKLNRVDDKGQPSIRDP
-515 ENQAGATATHQSN
+515 QAPRKIAQVASLEHQSN

-551 TIIRPDIVGTS
+551 TIIRPDIVRTS

-642 RTEERWNSLD
+642 RTEERVRVVLAEDSSISERCEAILYACP
-652 LNDGCLKR
+652 DGR
-660 VLENGEGKEDRRQIV
+660 YDEGSIMMVE
-675 VPKTRV
+675 
-681 PGVLREIHGGASG
+681 PGTHDSEG
-694 GHLGVTR
+694 GHGVVIGKSLSHVRKIVPVRVMNVNYHPVTLKKGTVLGYCCPVASIVRSLGTTR
-701 TLAKLRERFYWVNA
+701 ENSAEISAELEALIKTSSRHLKMDQRKITTVLDDNWQIEKIKIDQENDPELKHIMTWKKEGRRPTWAEIARYSP
-715 TKDFGCPPGED
+715 FGCPPGED

-1027 QSRCKKGSLCRYRHH
+1027 QTRCKKGSLCRYRHH

-1048 SGTERCLRRGQC
+1048 SGTG
-1060 NESASSVPSTALS
+1060 
-1073 PLTSREHDL
+1073 
-1082 TTSELTPRLSR
+1082 
-1093 NVWKQRETF
+1093 
-1102 DGNQEQRPGE
+1102 
-1112 ANKLEIAIVNYEEKV
+1112 KV
-1127 KPSLALT
+1127 
-1134 MSRNTSNPRPLTIL
+1134 
-1148 FDCSMVTSWPF
+1148 
-1159 GEITR
+1159 
-1164 RYRDLIL
+1164 
-1171 LFIDSHDKSN
+1171 
-1181 KPFKGILRSKT
+1181 FKKGTV

>member
-1 FCHIGNSPVCSQVT
+1 MLENTGN
-15 RRLTSRSEIST
+15 
-26 SGGERYLSSL
+26 
-36 AQDDKLLTQ
+36 
-45 MFTALSPLTSRE
+45 
-57 HDLTTFELTPRLSRN
+57 
-72 VWKQRETFD
+72 
-81 GNQEQRVGDLKKI
+81 LKK
-94 LEDRDC
+94 
-100 EIDGKKS
+100 
-107 VLQQRL
+107 
-113 RDVLHQEGE
+113 
-122 DPDTYLFEM
+122 
-131 DEDIKSVL
+131 
-139 RNMEHLEEKMLE
+139 HLEE
-151 NSGNL
+151 
-156 EKKCWKILK
+156 
-165 KKIMENSGN
+165 KIMENSGN

-190 EEKIME
+190 EEKNHGKFKSKNVIE
-196 NSGNLEA
+196 NCVNLE
-203 RVIEKNVGKYRLEN
+203 ERLEN

-244 DLSPPGAAD
+244 DLSPPEAAD
-253 ENVGEVNSSA
+253 ENVGEVNSSP

-355 QADYEQLI
+355 QTDYDQLI

-515 ENQAGATATHQSN
+515 ENQAVATATHQSN

-576 GQPATIHGEVGVT
+576 GQPATIHGEVGVA

-642 RTEERWNSLD
+642 RTEERVRVVLAEDSSISERCEAILYACPDGRYDEGSIMMVEPGTHDSEGGHGVVIGKSLSHVRKIVPVRVMNVNYHPVTLKKGTVLGYCCPVASIVRSLGTTRENSAEISAELEALIKTSSRHLKMDQRKMPTWAEIARYSPVLKSYWAQWNSLD

-660 VLENGEGKEDRRQIV
+660 VLENGE
-675 VPKTRV
+675 
-681 PGVLREIHGGASG
+681 
-694 GHLGVTR
+694 
-701 TLAKLRERFYWVNA
+701 
-715 TKDFGCPPGED
+715 GED

-834 SNDASVRTVV
+834 ST
-844 PSTHEMS
+844 TQ
-851 FENFMAQYS
+851 NFMAQYS

-917 RPEVGDVLQLGGDET
+917 RPEVGDVLQLGEDET

-1082 TTSELTPRLSR
+1082 TTFELTPRLSR
-1093 NVWKQRETF
+1093 NFWKQRETF
-1102 DGNQEQRPGE
+1102 DGNQEQRVG
-1112 ANKLEIAIVNYEEKV
+1112 
-1127 KPSLALT
+1127 
-1134 MSRNTSNPRPLTIL
+1134 SRS
-1148 FDCSMVTSWPF
+1148 
-1159 GEITR
+1159 
-1164 RYRDLIL
+1164 
-1171 LFIDSHDKSN
+1171 
-1181 KPFKGILRSKT
+1181 

>member
-1 FCHIGNSPVCSQVT
+1 
-15 RRLTSRSEIST
+15 
-26 SGGERYLSSL
+26 
-36 AQDDKLLTQ
+36 
-45 MFTALSPLTSRE
+45 
-57 HDLTTFELTPRLSRN
+57 
-72 VWKQRETFD
+72 
-81 GNQEQRVGDLKKI
+81 
-94 LEDRDC
+94 
-100 EIDGKKS
+100 
-107 VLQQRL
+107 
-113 RDVLHQEGE
+113 
-122 DPDTYLFEM
+122 
-131 DEDIKSVL
+131 
-139 RNMEHLEEKMLE
+139 
-151 NSGNL
+151 
-156 EKKCWKILK
+156 
-165 KKIMENSGN
+165 
-174 LEEKML
+174 ML

-203 RVIEKNVGKYRLEN
+203 KMLENCVNLEERLEN

-253 ENVGEVNSSA
+253 ENVGEVNSSP

-515 ENQAGATATHQSN
+515 ENQAVATATHQSN

-551 TIIRPDIVGTS
+551 TIIRPDIVRTS

-642 RTEERWNSLD
+642 RTEERVRVVLAEDSSISERCEAILYACPDGRYDEGSIMMVEPGTHDSEGGHGVVIGKSLSHVRKIVPVRVMNVNYHPVTLKKGTVLGYCCPVASIVRSLGTTRENSAGISAELEALIKTSSRHLKMDQRKITTVLDDNWQIEKIKIDQENDPELKHIMTWKKEGRRPTWAEIARYSPVLKSYWAQWNSLD

-681 PGVLREIHGGASG
+681 PGVLREIHDGASG

-819 KPRVVHFN
+819 KPKVVHFN

-1082 TTSELTPRLSR
+1082 TTRRADSAVIEKCLETAGNIAMYL
-1093 NVWKQRETF
+1093 KTF
-1102 DGNQEQRPGE
+1102 DGNQEQRVG
-1112 ANKLEIAIVNYEEKV
+1112 
-1127 KPSLALT
+1127 
-1134 MSRNTSNPRPLTIL
+1134 SRS
-1148 FDCSMVTSWPF
+1148 
-1159 GEITR
+1159 
-1164 RYRDLIL
+1164 
-1171 LFIDSHDKSN
+1171 
-1181 KPFKGILRSKT
+1181 

>member
-1 FCHIGNSPVCSQVT
+1 
-15 RRLTSRSEIST
+15 
-26 SGGERYLSSL
+26 
-36 AQDDKLLTQ
+36 
-45 MFTALSPLTSRE
+45 
-57 HDLTTFELTPRLSRN
+57 
-72 VWKQRETFD
+72 
-81 GNQEQRVGDLKKI
+81 
-94 LEDRDC
+94 
-100 EIDGKKS
+100 
-107 VLQQRL
+107 
-113 RDVLHQEGE
+113 
-122 DPDTYLFEM
+122 
-131 DEDIKSVL
+131 
-139 RNMEHLEEKMLE
+139 MLE

-156 EKKCWKILK
+156 EEKI
-165 KKIMENSGN
+165 N
-174 LEEKML
+174 LEARVIEKML
-180 ENTGNLKKHL
+180 ESTGNLKKHL
-190 EEKIME
+190 EEKIIE
-196 NSGNLEA
+196 NCVNLE
-203 RVIEKNVGKYRLEN
+203 ERLEN

-253 ENVGEVNSSA
+253 ENVGEVNSSP

-289 RHTTCETK
+289 RHTPCDTK

-457 AAKQCAKGQARIRQ
+457 AAKQCARGQARIRQ

-515 ENQAGATATHQSN
+515 ENQAVATATGQPSIRGPQAPRKIAQVASLEHQSN

-642 RTEERWNSLD
+642 RTEERVRVVLAEDSSISERCEAILYACPDGRYDEGSIMMVEPRTHDSGHGVVIGKSLSHVRKIVPVRVMNVNYHPVTLKKGTVLGYCCPVASIVRSLGTTRENSAEISAELEALIKTSSRHLKMDQRKITTVLDDNWQIEKMKIDQENDPELKHIMTWKKEGRRPTWAEIARYSPVLKSYWAQWNSLD

-660 VLENGEGKEDRRQIV
+660 VLENGEGEDI
-675 VPKTRV
+675 
-681 PGVLREIHGGASG
+681 
-694 GHLGVTR
+694 
-701 TLAKLRERFYWVNA
+701 
-715 TKDFGCPPGED
+715 
-726 VAGEDYVTT
+726 AGEDYVTT

-762 DIGAQNDGYQSGD
+762 DIGAQNNGYQSGD

-795 WEGPYEVLA
+795 WEGPVKFLA

-860 PNHKARYGVT
+860 PNHKPGM
-870 REEQR
+870 
-875 DLFQVP
+875 VP

-903 FKEKFGNVDELRRQ
+903 FKEKFGN
-917 RPEVGDVLQLGGDET
+917 LGGDET

-1042 PTLRTL
+1042 PLRTL

-1073 PLTSREHDL
+1073 PLTSR
-1082 TTSELTPRLSR
+1082 
-1093 NVWKQRETF
+1093 
-1102 DGNQEQRPGE
+1102 G
-1112 ANKLEIAIVNYEEKV
+1112 A
-1127 KPSLALT
+1127 
-1134 MSRNTSNPRPLTIL
+1134 
-1148 FDCSMVTSWPF
+1148 
-1159 GEITR
+1159 
-1164 RYRDLIL
+1164 
-1171 LFIDSHDKSN
+1171 
-1181 KPFKGILRSKT
+1181 